1 MHGDIIG
8 TWEHT
13 QAELEIR
20 RWLHSIGLWAPGAER
35 FSASPEEGLF
45 PAVLS
50 EAQIEELL
58 RSEVVGRIGC
68 WAEGK
73 VYVVPIVYVY
83 DGQAIYAHTGE
94 GLKLRMLRAN
104 PQVCFEVDHVESLT
118 NWQSV
123 IAWGWF
129 EELCGAEAERAVDL
143 LAERIKPLVGEREGQ
158 PSHSQADGVGERAI
172 ALEWRPVVFRI
183 RLTERTGRAI
193 WIGRMTVTPW
203 RS

>member
-8 TWEHT
+8 TWEQT

-20 RWLHSIGLWAPGAER
+20 RWLFSIGLWAPGAER
-35 FSASPEEGLF
+35 FGASPEEDAS
-45 PAVLS
+45 PAVLD
-50 EAQIEELL
+50 EAQIEEML

-68 WAEGK
+68 CAAGK
-73 VYVVPIVYVY
+73 VYVAPIAYVY

-104 PQVCFEVDHVESLT
+104 PEVCFEVDHIESLT

-129 EELCGAEAERAVDL
+129 EELHGAEAERAVQL
-143 LAERIKPLVGEREGQ
+143 LAERIKPLVMEREGQ
-158 PSHSQADGVGERAI
+158 SSHSHADDECGRILATEQ
-172 ALEWRPVVFRI
+172 RPVVFQI
-183 RLTERTGRAI
+183 RLAERTGRCHKRA
-193 WIGRMTVTPW
+193 
-203 RS
+203 